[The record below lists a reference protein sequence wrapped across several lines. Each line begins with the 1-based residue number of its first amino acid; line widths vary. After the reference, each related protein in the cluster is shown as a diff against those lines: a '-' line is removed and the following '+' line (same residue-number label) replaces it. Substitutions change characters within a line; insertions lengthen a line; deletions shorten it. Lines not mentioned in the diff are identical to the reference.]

1 MKKLAFLG
9 GAAAV
14 GCALLFAGRG
24 YAADH
29 LDSDTLGQT
38 TLAMGDINDVY
49 AWMSTD
55 GSKVNLV
62 MTVSPADPGG
72 RDFGPG
78 VQYVFHVTSKT
89 GLPEDVVAR
98 PANGVTTKVICTFA
112 SATRAQCWVSG
123 VGGVK
128 DYVEGDPSNTAGTT
142 SSSGKVRLFAGRRSD
157 PFFFNLQGFRAAVAE
172 VGRLRTRATNPL
184 VFNQANCPSTITS
197 MEAGTVRTMLS
208 TAQTTAT
215 APCPANQADCF
226 ANLNVMALVVQVDKS
241 LLNAPGNVF
250 LGVWGS
256 THMVP

>member
-1 MKKLAFLG
+1 LKQLTFLG
-9 GAAAV
+9 GAAAI

-29 LDSDTLGQT
+29 LDSDTLGQAS
-38 TLAMGDINDVY
+38 LAMADINDVY

-72 RDFGPG
+72 RAFGPG

-89 GLPEDVVAR
+89 GLPEDVVAK
-98 PANGVTTKVICTFA
+98 PASGVTTNVICTFA
-112 SATRAQCWVSG
+112 SATSAQCWVSG
-123 VGGVK
+123 ASGVK

-142 SSSGKVRLFAGRRSD
+142 SSTGKVRLFAGRRSD
-157 PFFFNLQGFRAAVAE
+157 PFFFNLQGFRAAVTQVNA
-172 VGRLRTRATNPL
+172 LRGSLT
-184 VFNQANCPSTITS
+184 FNAANCPTNLTS
-197 MEAGTVRTMLS
+197 MQAGTVRTMMS

-226 ANLNVMALVVQVDKS
+226 AGLNVMSLVVQVDKS